1 MNNTNTKI
9 IKVHGKNIDNFFQN
23 IITNDI
29 NNLNTENPI
38 YTAMLSPQ
46 GKYQYDFFILKEENF
61 FLLEVNTNT
70 VDSLMDEIKKY
81 DIRND
86 ISIELQE
93 NFHTKVIIKE
103 NLSKEYLKKINK
115 KKVYRKESFL
125 LARILRKGQS
135 KI

>member
-1 MNNTNTKI
+1 MNNTDTKI

-29 NNLNTENPI
+29 KNLNTENPI

-46 GKYQYDFFILKEENF
+46 GKYLYDFFMLREENF
-61 FLLEVNTNT
+61 FLLEANTNS
-70 VDSLMDEIKKY
+70 VNSLMEEIKKY

-93 NFHTKVIIKE
+93 NFYTKVI
-103 NLSKEYLKKINK
+103 LKKN
-115 KKVYRKESFL
+115 
-125 LARILRKGQS
+125 
-135 KI
+135 